1 LGRQPAKHEEKIMTR
16 LVMVAVTTALL
27 LGLSTMAQARSG
39 YKRLP
44 ALGGKGRTLRIKIV
58 GYKGGKMHVQVRNV
72 GKRAATFK
80 ANGLYFVPAGKPEQ
94 APQRMGAAGPM
105 EVSEAGTWKRKQ
117 AHRVGAKKT
126 VTIRLD
132 VFCLDSHRSS
142 PSNGQRFSVAR
153 KRLPKR
159 LRQRIVEG
167 SNRIYRKA
175 RRYKRP
181 SRGAIQGYIWK
192 TRNKRWIKL
201 QGERQVEKSRRVRR
215 PRRRY
220 RRQRQRQRLRRRYK
234 RLLRR

>member
-1 LGRQPAKHEEKIMTR
+1 MTR
-16 LVMVAVTTALL
+16 LVMVASAAALL
-27 LGLSTMAQARSG
+27 FGFAPMAQGRG
-39 YKRLP
+39 GFGRMP
-44 ALGGKGRTLRIKIV
+44 ALDGRGKTLRLKIV

-80 ANGLYFVPAGKPEQ
+80 ADGLYFVPAGKPES

-126 VTIRLD
+126 VTLRLD
-132 VFCLDSHRSS
+132 VFCLDSHRAS
-142 PSNGQRFSVAR
+142 PSDGQSFSVAH

-159 LRQRIVEG
+159 LRKKIVQG
-167 SNRIYRKA
+167 SNDLYRKA
-175 RRYKRP
+175 KRSKRP

-201 QGERQVEKSRRVRR
+201 QGERKAEKSGRNRRS
-215 PRRRY
+215 PRRY
-220 RRQRQRQRLRRRYK
+220 RRHRINRQQLRRKIRRRYK
-234 RLLRR
+234 R